1 MPSNFV
7 PGLKEQAPDLKLD
20 GPPVELEF
28 KDFPDISVVVE
39 SPFGRQPIVPN
50 LDVGLESQDA

>member
-1 MPSNFV
+1 M

-28 KDFPDISVVVE
+28 KDFPDISVVLE
-39 SPFGRQPIVPN
+39 SPFGRQPIGPN